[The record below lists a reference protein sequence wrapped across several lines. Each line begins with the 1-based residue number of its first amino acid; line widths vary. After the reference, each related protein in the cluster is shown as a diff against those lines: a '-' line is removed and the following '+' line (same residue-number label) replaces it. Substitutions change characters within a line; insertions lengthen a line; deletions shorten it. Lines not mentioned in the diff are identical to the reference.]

1 MLVDMMSILADIVV
15 CAVLCT
21 GRDRRDEIAR
31 HWNIEPHRMPQWAES
46 PTHIMQML
54 QYIEQGSIEM
64 LWVIG
69 TNPLVSLP
77 DLNRIRRLLTQPQ
90 LFLVVQD
97 GFMTESAQL
106 ADLVLPAAIWAEKTV
121 RYSGTAIMV
130 TATYMSDWC

>member
-1 MLVDMMSILADIVV
+1 
-15 CAVLCT
+15 
-21 GRDRRDEIAR
+21 
-31 HWNIEPHRMPQWAES
+31 
-46 PTHIMQML
+46 MQML